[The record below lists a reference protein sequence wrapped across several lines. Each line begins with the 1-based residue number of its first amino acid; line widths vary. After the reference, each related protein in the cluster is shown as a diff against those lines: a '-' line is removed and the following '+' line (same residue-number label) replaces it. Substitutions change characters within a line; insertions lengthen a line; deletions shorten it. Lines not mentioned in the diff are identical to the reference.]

1 MPIKN
6 CKIAKNVEI
15 HHKNLVNLYGC
26 TIGEYT
32 KIGPFVEIQSN
43 VVIGKFN
50 KISSHSFICSGVE
63 IKNKCFIGHGVV
75 FVNDK
80 YPKSV
85 DDNGDLIQFD
95 NYNLE
100 PTIIENNVSIGS
112 GAIIMPGIIIGENSI
127 IGSGSV
133 VTKNVDKN
141 TTVMGVPSR
150 KIT

>member
-15 HHKNLVNLYGC
+15 RHKKLVNLYGC
-26 TIGEYT
+26 TIGEHT

-95 NYNLE
+95 NCNLE
-100 PTIIENNVSIGS
+100 PTII
-112 GAIIMPGIIIGENSI
+112 
-127 IGSGSV
+127 
-133 VTKNVDKN
+133 
-141 TTVMGVPSR
+141 
-150 KIT
+150 